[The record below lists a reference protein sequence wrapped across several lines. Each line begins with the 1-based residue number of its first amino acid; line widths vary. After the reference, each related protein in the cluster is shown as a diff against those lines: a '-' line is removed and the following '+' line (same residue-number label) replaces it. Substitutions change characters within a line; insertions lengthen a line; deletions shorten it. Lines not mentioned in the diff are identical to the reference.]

1 MPGTASHGSQ
11 PSVGFDEVHQ
21 GFVVVPALML
31 SPEQDGGAGV
41 LEALST
47 LLGPIGFFMI
57 ILLCVGVCI
66 VYHNAK

>member
-1 MPGTASHGSQ
+1 MI
-11 PSVGFDEVHQ
+11 FR
-21 GFVVVPALML
+21 
-31 SPEQDGGAGV
+31 QDGGAGV

-47 LLGPIGFFMI
+47 LLGPIGFFTI